1 MAFSYGKDYDII
13 GKEITFKVPPSGILK
28 IYRETPTDRLV
39 EWNEGSV
46 LLSSDM
52 TLSQVQQLHIIEE
65 QQAWSKEKSIT
76 LNDNN
81 VWGGRFSRIGNV
93 ADPVN
98 DQDVVTK
105 KYMESVQGGFVQA
118 NTALKDEATKQAN
131 IATTKAGEASAS
143 AAKASVSE
151 KNAEE
156 SELLAKRWA
165 EASDSPD
172 NTTSKSAKTWA
183 TEASNSAS
191 RAGTSEVNAKSS
203 ETNAANSAT
212 SASGSASTATAQAT
226 IATNQA
232 TVATNKATEASASAS
247 NAKSSEDKAKASEN
261 SAAASAVRA
270 EQYAAN
276 AGIRFIIVSTRER
289 GDDEPTYGL
298 T

>member
-1 MAFSYGKDYDII
+1 MAYSSATYQSSGSQSTFTFPFDYINKSFVKATLDGVAFSYGVDYEIT

-65 QQAWSKEKSIT
+65 QQAWSKEKSIV
-76 LNDNN
+76 LNDDN
-81 VWGGRFSRIGNV
+81 VWEGRFSRLGNV

-105 KYMESVQGGFVQA
+105 KYMETVQGGFVQV
-118 NTALKDEATKQAN
+118 NTALKDKATKQAN

-143 AAKASVSE
+143 AA
-151 KNAEE
+151 
-156 SELLAKRWA
+156 
-165 EASDSPD
+165 
-172 NTTSKSAKTWA
+172 
-183 TEASNSAS
+183 
-191 RAGTSEVNAKSS
+191 
-203 ETNAANSAT
+203 
-212 SASGSASTATAQAT
+212 
-226 IATNQA
+226 
-232 TVATNKATEASASAS
+232 
-247 NAKSSEDKAKASEN
+247 
-261 SAAASAVRA
+261 RA
-270 EQYAAN
+270 EQYASY
-276 AGIRFIIVSTRER
+276 AGIRFIVVSTRER